1 VIRNQSL
8 SIQQIGDFAL
18 TPAKTTKNKQGD
30 AVVGR
35 HRGVI
40 DQRLVRALGH
50 PVRVYALT
58 ILNERVAS
66 PNEISKELGES
77 VGHVSYHIKV
87 LKECE
92 CIELV
97 DTAPRRGAM
106 EHYYRATD
114 RAFLKPEEWAS
125 LPNTIRPGLSASGLK
140 TIINDAASALLA
152 GTFDKRIDRHLSWTP
167 MILDEDGWEEL
178 KATLLEN
185 LENVLEIQAKSAA
198 RLTKADAA
206 GIPVSVAMLGF
217 EAPPSGDGK
226 VAPSKTKAKAKKK
239 KKS

>member
-1 VIRNQSL
+1 L
-8 SIQQIGDFAL
+8 S
-18 TPAKTTKNKQGD
+18 PKETTKTKQKIEKTS
-30 AVVGR
+30 R
-35 HRGVI
+35 HRGTV

-50 PVRVYALT
+50 PVRVQALT

-66 PNEISKELGES
+66 PNEISKELGQS

-114 RAFLKPEEWAS
+114 RAFLNAEEWAE
-125 LPNTIRPGLSASGLK
+125 LPESVRPGLSASGLK
-140 TIINDAASALLA
+140 TLLNDASAALLA
-152 GTFDKRIDRHLSWTP
+152 GTFDKREDRHLSWTP
-167 MILDEDGWEEL
+167 MIVDEQGWDEL
-178 KATLLEN
+178 NAGLAEMLAK
-185 LENVLEIQAKSAA
+185 VLEIQSSSAA
-198 RLTKADAA
+198 RLAKADAA
-206 GIPVSVAMLGF
+206 GIPVTVAMLSY

-226 VAPSKTKAKAKKK
+226 VAPSK
-239 KKS
+239 

>member
-1 VIRNQSL
+1 M
-8 SIQQIGDFAL
+8 
-18 TPAKTTKNKQGD
+18 TPAKTSKK
-30 AVVGR
+30 AAAKVSR
-35 HRGVI
+35 HRGTV
-40 DQRLVRALGH
+40 DQRLVRAMGH
-50 PVRVYALT
+50 QVRVQALI

-114 RAFLKPEEWAS
+114 RAFFDAKEWAA
-125 LPNTIRPGLSASGLK
+125 LPDSIRPGLSSSGLK
-140 TIINDAASALLA
+140 TVFNDAASALLA
-152 GTFDKRIDRHLSWTP
+152 GTFDKRVDRHLSWTP
-167 MILDEDGWEEL
+167 MILDEEGWDEL
-178 KATLLEN
+178 KDGLEAM
-185 LENVLEIQAKSAA
+185 LEKVLEIQTSSAA
-198 RLTKADAA
+198 RLAKADAA
-206 GIPVSVAMLGF
+206 GVPVTVAMMGF

-226 VAPSKTKAKAKKK
+226 VAPSKKR
-239 KKS
+239 